1 MISSMVVNDF
11 HIVGIPFCPNKT
23 DTPLL
28 VNPNAPLSLA
38 IFLESLQMIGRKLPQ
53 IVEGSGDVEHNQLS
67 TGANLKI
74 RREFLGERDARPFPF
89 PCSERIKS
97 SVVPCVK
104 LSIYRE
110 TRAPVSQEAC

>member
-1 MISSMVVNDF
+1 MVVNDF
-11 HIVGIPFCPNKT
+11 NIVGIPFCPNKT

-53 IVEGSGDVEHNQLS
+53 IVEGSGDVERNQLS

-74 RREFLGERDARPFPF
+74 RREFLGEPAMPDLFSFLAAKGKNHPWFP
-89 PCSERIKS
+89 
-97 SVVPCVK
+97 V
-104 LSIYRE
+104 LS
-110 TRAPVSQEAC
+110 

>member
-1 MISSMVVNDF
+1 MVVNDF

-53 IVEGSGDVEHNQLS
+53 IVEGSGDVERNQLS

-74 RREFLGERDARPFPF
+74 RREFLGEPAMPDLFRFLQRKEKNIRGSL
-89 PCSERIKS
+89 C
-97 SVVPCVK
+97 
-104 LSIYRE
+104 
-110 TRAPVSQEAC
+110 

>member
-1 MISSMVVNDF
+1 MVVNDF

-28 VNPNAPLSLA
+28 VNPNAPLSLS

-53 IVEGSGDVEHNQLS
+53 IVEGSGDVERNQLS
-67 TGANLKI
+67 TGANLKDPPGI
-74 RREFLGERDARPFPF
+74 SWRTCDARPFPF
-89 PCSERIKS
+89 PCSERKKS